1 MWKVSAVY
9 AIAQYQTDHLQRLY
23 GSTNSSE
30 EDIEAFREASISMA
44 WIVQLSNRDCLFPLI
59 TLDRDSYVGDCV
71 VLDSALA

>member
-1 MWKVSAVY
+1 LWKVSAVY

-44 WIVQLSNRDCLFPLI
+44 WIVQ
-59 TLDRDSYVGDCV
+59 
-71 VLDSALA
+71 